1 MNCYIHIDKPAVTTC
16 PECGM
21 GLCRDCVNNA
31 VYTIENKPLCHNCS
45 LSMAENEL
53 SEARSR
59 KVWSLVKMIFGASF
73 LLLGISIYCS
83 TGDLMN
89 GWIYAGIAGIPAAF
103 KSTRSSRRQKLR
115 NDIDDA
121 FAPGMADL
129 ATNWII
135 RLVVRVALIIC
146 FAPIMATFAFFKNLF
161 VFIGSFSAIKK
172 AKEVYDYLV
181 AGEDIDVEGTDT
193 VQTSNVGCLPD
204 VGTSEPYAPQRE
216 EDEYLNKA
224 RRRTDEE
231 LKVILQHEDDYNG
244 RLVSAAKQVLLDRMI
259 TPDSQSSS
267 APVFQPVATEDDKY
281 KAYQPRAGS
290 AESERYKEQTPVR
303 PYNDYDMPKESS
315 KIDEREAQGLAGN
328 TSTERVTAPAVRPS
342 RNNLTVLI
350 SILVGVL
357 LAVGGALGYFL
368 WYAPYVKDRDAQR
381 TYVVADNVFLRSSR
395 ITGVEYN
402 ILGKVPYGTE
412 IITYHKLGEWAE
424 VKVGKQEGVIAAAYL
439 LAPSDFALLNGVWG
453 DNDAKECVE
462 SSKCRLAILDYLKNN
477 YLQSG
482 PGAWQLYTRPVNQ
495 KPNMV
500 FYPRIYDKYSK
511 YTDFVFIIGDHA
523 TGNRVLVCYSFDDAT
538 EKPIFRFSA
547 GAPAS
552 GFIKNIVP
560 KYGGMRVVFDNNE
573 YLDIS
578 L

>member
-31 VYTIENKPLCHNCS
+31 VYTVENKPLCHNCS

-73 LLLGISIYCS
+73 LILGISIYSS

-103 KSTRSSRRQKLR
+103 RSTRSSRRQKLR

-129 ATNWII
+129 ATNWMI
-135 RLVVRVALIIC
+135 RLIVRVALIIC

-172 AKEVYDYLV
+172 AQEVYDYL
-181 AGEDIDVEGTDT
+181 ASEEDIAVEGAGTI
-193 VQTSNVGCLPD
+193 QNPNAGCLPD
-204 VGTSEPYAPQRE
+204 VGTSEPYAPQWE

-231 LKVILQHEDDYNG
+231 LKAILQHKDDYNE

-259 TPDSQSSS
+259 
-267 APVFQPVATEDDKY
+267 APVAQPVVADDDKY
-281 KAYQPRAGS
+281 KAYQPRVNS
-290 AESERYKEQTPVR
+290 SESEKDKAQTTAQS
-303 PYNDYDMPKESS
+303 YNDSYDMGRESC
-315 KIDEREAQGLAGN
+315 KVDKREEQGLVS
-328 TSTERVTAPAVRPS
+328 STPSERATAPVVRPS
-342 RNNLTVLI
+342 RNNLTVFI
-350 SILVGVL
+350 SILVGAL
-357 LAVGGALGYFL
+357 IAVGGALGYFF

-412 IITYHKLGEWAE
+412 VITYHKLGEWAE

-439 LAPSDFALLNGVWG
+439 LDPSDFALLNGAWG
-453 DNDAKECVE
+453 DNDTKECVE

-482 PGAWQLYTRPVNQ
+482 PGAWQLYTRPINQ
-495 KPNMV
+495 KPNTV

-511 YTDFVFIIGDHA
+511 YTDFVFIIGDHV
-523 TGNRVLVCYSFDDAT
+523 TGNRVLVCYSFDNAT

-560 KYGGMRVVFDNNE
+560 KYGGVRVVFDNNE
-573 YLDIS
+573 YLNIS